1 MNTPRKIPATL
12 SGKLLRLGIGIFLTM
27 AMLYLALVWW
37 CAKEIAEPSR
47 RSAEAPHLTY
57 FDGSAKA
64 GFAVEKFVSS
74 DGMPCLVCTPQHVD
88 EFSKKAGTIRGQLSG
103 QGISLKPAG
112 EVIGTLL
119 ILHGRSG
126 IKENYLAVAERFC
139 AVGFRCVIPDLPGQ
153 GFTRPGSR
161 GRFGIEPMAEDLAA
175 LINAAGWQPGL
186 IIGHSAGVPLA
197 LQLSTRV
204 PVRAVIGLNAAL
216 GQFDGAAGFLFPLV
230 ARALAATPF
239 VPSMVSRLWGN
250 EQKVRDL
257 ITGTG
262 SRLDEA
268 GIAQYLTLV
277 RRAAHVDGTLAMMA
291 AWRVDRLM
299 AGAAALKIPTLL
311 VANAG
316 DRLVPPKVSR
326 DAARILPRAELREMP
341 ALGHLAHE
349 EDAGAVLATF
359 ADWLER

>member
-1 MNTPRKIPATL
+1 MIHDPANDPPRDWPLRANARRIRARHDWWVVEHGTGPEI
-12 SGKLLRLGIGIFLTM
+12 LL
-27 AMLYLALVWW
+27 
-37 CAKEIAEPSR
+37 
-47 RSAEAPHLTY
+47 
-57 FDGSAKA
+57 
-64 GFAVEKFVSS
+64 
-74 DGMPCLVCTPQHVD
+74 
-88 EFSKKAGTIRGQLSG
+88 
-103 QGISLKPAG
+103 
-112 EVIGTLL
+112 
-119 ILHGRSG
+119 LHGAGGSG
-126 IKENYLAVAERFC
+126 HSFRALAPALEGYRTL
-139 AVGFRCVIPDLPGQ
+139 IPDLPGQ
-153 GFTRPGSR
+153 GFTRAGSR

-175 LINAAGWQPGL
+175 LITAAGWQPRL

-197 LQLSTRV
+197 LQLSTLV

-239 VPSMVSRLWGN
+239 IPSMVSRLWGN
-250 EQKVRDL
+250 DQKVRDL

-277 RRAAHVDGTLAMMA
+277 RRAAHVDGTLGMMA

-299 AGAAALKIPTLL
+299 AGAAGLKVPTLL

-316 DRLVPPKVSR
+316 DRLVPPKVSL
-326 DAARILPRAELREMP
+326 DAARLLPQADLREMDG
-341 ALGHLAHE
+341 LGHLAHE
-349 EDAGAVLATF
+349 EDAGAVLAVF